1 MLSLTELWL
10 FKEKPESVSIL
21 SLSVE
26 SFDLSQF
33 LLSESIS
40 LTRHIFQGPLKTFA
54 LHLGKMRKKFGPE
67 DSPIR
72 TYLVTARGGREMG
85 SRAIITL
92 REWGL
97 AIDEAFFMD
106 GAPKGPILSKIQP
119 HIFFDDALH
128 NIRNAQDVGVP
139 SALVPCDC

>member
-1 MLSLTELWL
+1 
-10 FKEKPESVSIL
+10 
-21 SLSVE
+21 
-26 SFDLSQF
+26 
-33 LLSESIS
+33 
-40 LTRHIFQGPLKTFA
+40 
-54 LHLGKMRKKFGPE
+54 MRKKFGQE

-72 TYLVTARGGREMG
+72 TYLVSARGGREMG

-106 GAPKGPILSKIQP
+106 GAPKGPILSEIQP

-128 NIRNAQDVGVP
+128 NIQNAQDLGVP
-139 SALVPCDC
+139 SALVPCDCKNWEDTRSTWNEWHLGKSSARGDKHIVHALKTKGSKLLCGDAECVAVI